1 MGNRRPVI
9 RDGSGGLTR
18 SRAGHGFD
26 FCLLVKLKSLPPW
39 GRWAFHDL
47 QAGPSLSA
55 PCP

>member
-1 MGNRRPVI
+1 MGSAPRDSRPL
-9 RDGSGGLTR
+9 G
-18 SRAGHGFD
+18 AGHGFD